1 MCKAVTGVI
10 IMRILGIDYGN
21 RRTGVAISDDTEF
34 LASSIGTVIGSDAD
48 KVAKE
53 IADIYDKE
61 NAQKIV
67 LGLPKNM
74 DGTMGF
80 RAEYTL
86 KFKELLQNLLP
97 DTEIVLYDER
107 MTTMAATQYMNIT
120 DVRGKKR
127 KSTIDTLAAKII
139 LQDYLDSKR

>member
-1 MCKAVTGVI
+1 
-10 IMRILGIDYGN
+10 MRILGIDYGN
-21 RRTGVAISDDTEF
+21 RRTGIAISDETEF
-34 LASSIGTVIGSDAD
+34 LASSIGTVQGSDPQ

-53 IADIYDKE
+53 VADIYIKN

-74 DGTMGF
+74 DGSSGF
-80 RAEYTL
+80 RVEYTL
-86 KFKELLQNLLP
+86 RFKELLAELLP

-107 MTTMAATQYMNIT
+107 MTTMVAHQYMNIT

-127 KSTIDTLAAKII
+127 KSTVDTLAAKII